1 MIMVRK
7 GVRTNVLLAN
17 FLCDLDVCTIYD
29 PTLINFLFL
38 NDNNKRNR
46 DLPTV
51 PNNNP
56 PFKQNFMFDVP
67 EASVPAV
74 EIC

>member
-1 MIMVRK
+1 MVIRVRER
-7 GVRTNVLLAN
+7 VRTNVLLAN
-17 FLCDLDVCTIYD
+17 FLRDLDVRTIYN

-38 NDNNKRNR
+38 NDNNRNR

-56 PFKQNFMFDVP
+56 PFKQNFIFDVP